1 MLGREII
8 DFIESNAL
16 RNYDWYIYSMYIRT
30 KVLVNLKT
38 RWDYIEYTIWKD
50 GSIKITK
57 HGFGKTEEIT
67 KEEALK
73 LRGLA

>member
-1 MLGREII
+1 MLGREIV

-16 RNYDWYIYSMYIRT
+16 RNYDWYMYGMYIRT

-38 RWDYIEYTIWKD
+38 GWDHIEYTIWKD
-50 GSIKITK
+50 GSVKITK
-57 HGFGKTEEIT
+57 HKFGITKEIT